1 MCAGIYGYYAAFG
14 CCCRGCARLSSPATT
29 HRCCRNYLRMSLNSM
44 PLSHQVIETHTMPRR
59 KGAKKKTKDEHRPLL
74 FETPDS
80 PHRTSGAGGGYGHGV
95 LEERMPRQPT
105 EKATFMGEVRVRML
119 KNILVSSWLIFRGSV
134 LAVRLGSVSS
144 GGSMPTVVLSPCS
157 PVAFSLSLFFSLFF
171 FFFLFLHA
179 FIASYLF
186 CRHLVWIP
194 SEFKCCQPNAS
205 ARKLPAWPVSGMPG
219 ALGEIKSCNVV
230 YIFFPCQH

>member
-1 MCAGIYGYYAAFG
+1 
-14 CCCRGCARLSSPATT
+14 
-29 HRCCRNYLRMSLNSM
+29 M

-179 FIASYLF
+179 SSRRTCFVVSWSGYPPSSSAANPMRVQESYRHGQ
-186 CRHLVWIP
+186 CRACLV
-194 SEFKCCQPNAS
+194 
-205 ARKLPAWPVSGMPG
+205 R
-219 ALGEIKSCNVV
+219 
-230 YIFFPCQH
+230 